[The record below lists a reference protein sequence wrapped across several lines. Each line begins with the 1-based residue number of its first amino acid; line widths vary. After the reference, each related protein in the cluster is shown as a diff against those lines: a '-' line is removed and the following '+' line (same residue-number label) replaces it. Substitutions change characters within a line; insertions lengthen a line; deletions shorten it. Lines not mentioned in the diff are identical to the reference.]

1 MGVCLGYH
9 PNHAD
14 AEVTVD
20 FEMRNNN
27 STIYA
32 LDNDTGEFKKG
43 DIELT
48 VIRVRG
54 GHIGEEPI
62 EAEREKRRTASNKA
76 VHVHSL
82 NVLPT
87 LKDIRNFYPPIPALE
102 VFNRKTSMVIREG
115 LSKLFLYQCQCSFVC
130 MNSLKWD

>member
-1 MGVCLGYH
+1 MGVCSGHH
-9 PNHAD
+9 PNHAY

-27 STIYA
+27 STIHA

-62 EAEREKRRTASNKA
+62 EAERKSDTLLQTKLYTFTASMFC
-76 VHVHSL
+76 L
-82 NVLPT
+82 
-87 LKDIRNFYPPIPALE
+87 R
-102 VFNRKTSMVIREG
+102 
-115 LSKLFLYQCQCSFVC
+115 
-130 MNSLKWD
+130 

>member
-1 MGVCLGYH
+1 MGVCSGHH

-14 AEVTVD
+14 AEVTVY

-48 VIRVRG
+48 VIKANG
-54 GHIGEEPI
+54 EHIGEKQI
-62 EAEREKRRTASNKA
+62 EAERKSKTLLQTKPYMSTASLFCLCKKGD
-76 VHVHSL
+76 S
-82 NVLPT
+82 
-87 LKDIRNFYPPIPALE
+87 KNFCLL
-102 VFNRKTSMVIREG
+102 FSN
-115 LSKLFLYQCQCSFVC
+115 SKLLIEE
-130 MNSLKWD
+130 